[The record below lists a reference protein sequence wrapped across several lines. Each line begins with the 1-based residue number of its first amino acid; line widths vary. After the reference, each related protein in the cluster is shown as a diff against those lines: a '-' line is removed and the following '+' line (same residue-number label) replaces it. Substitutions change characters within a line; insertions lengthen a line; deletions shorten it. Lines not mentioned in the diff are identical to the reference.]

1 MKKIIIAVFIGLL
14 ISCGGNENSAIEEH
28 CGKLTEKHFDLSDPA
43 ERTMAKVFY
52 AKCVEIYSE
61 D

>member
-1 MKKIIIAVFIGLL
+1 MKKIMIAAFVGFM
-14 ISCGGNENSAIEEH
+14 ISCGGNEKEAIEEH

-43 ERTMAKVFY
+43 EKVMAKVFFQ
-52 AKCVEIYSE
+52 KCVEMYSE